1 MASKTSSTGH
11 QIVRKDMH
19 RRGGSHRT
27 SRHGRPFDRS
37 VHRHATLDPNP
48 PTQLNADGADAA
60 FGVWGPQHRERC
72 GETVSS
78 RGCLASGDALDPVE
92 LWHQQQG
99 VRERSPVA
107 ISTTDRIRK
116 PGEFPS

>member
-1 MASKTSSTGH
+1 MTSKTSSTGH

-37 VHRHATLDPNP
+37 VDRHATLDPNP
-48 PTQLNADGADAA
+48 PTQLDADGADAA
-60 FGVWGPQHRERC
+60 FGVRGPQHRERC

-78 RGCLASGDALDPVE
+78 RGCLASGDALDSVE

>member
-1 MASKTSSTGH
+1 MTSKTSSAG
-11 QIVRKDMH
+11 RKVACKDVH
-19 RRGGSHRT
+19 RRSGSHRT
-27 SRHGRPFDRS
+27 SRHRRSFDRP
-37 VHRHATLDPNP
+37 VHRHATLDPDP
-48 PTQLNADGADAA
+48 PTQLDADGADAA

-78 RGCLASGDALDPVE
+78 RGCLTSGDALDSVE
-92 LWHQQQG
+92 LGHQQQG